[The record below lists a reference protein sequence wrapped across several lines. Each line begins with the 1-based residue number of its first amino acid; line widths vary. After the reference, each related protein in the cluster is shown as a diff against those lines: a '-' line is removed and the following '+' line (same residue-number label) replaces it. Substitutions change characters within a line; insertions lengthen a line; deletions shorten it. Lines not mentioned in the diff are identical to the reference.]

1 MDFSG
6 GLLVVGGGP
15 GVVVMAGGLFWR
27 GQVACNAG
35 MDGDRTSG

>member
-15 GVVVMAGGLFWR
+15 GVVVMAGGLLARPKWL
-27 GQVACNAG
+27 AMLA
-35 MDGDRTSG
+35 